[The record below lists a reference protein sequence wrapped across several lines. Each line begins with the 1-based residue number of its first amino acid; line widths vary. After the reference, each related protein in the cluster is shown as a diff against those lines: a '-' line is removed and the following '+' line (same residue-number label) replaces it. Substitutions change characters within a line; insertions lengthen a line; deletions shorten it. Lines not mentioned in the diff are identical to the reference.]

1 MISSNAKKFCRDDIS
16 LIKNYAEALADAS
29 QVWYVHHIN
38 GEPFTG
44 FSRKDLI
51 KMKMYYNRPASELM
65 FVTSKMHDDIHNN
78 STNWGKVNKGKQL
91 STEHKHKLSIA
102 SKGRVMSDY
111 TKSKMSASR
120 TGVKLTDKHKKAI
133 SNGLRGHVMTA
144 DTKMKISAAM
154 KRKRLSRVNDKSVN
168 A

>member
-16 LIKNYAEALADAS
+16 LIKNYAEALDDTT

-44 FSRKDLI
+44 FSRKDLL

-65 FVTSKMHDDIHNN
+65 FVTSKMHDNIHNN
-78 STNWGKVNKGKQL
+78 STNWCKSNKGKHL
-91 STEHKHKLSIA
+91 STEHKHKISSA
-102 SKGRVMSDY
+102 TKGYKKSDE
-111 TKSKMSASR
+111 TRLKMSASR
-120 TGVKLTDKHKKAI
+120 KGLKLSNTHKKSI
-133 SNGLRGHVMTA
+133 SESLQGHVMTS
-144 DTKMKISAAM
+144 DTKSKISAAM
-154 KRKRLSRVNDKSVN
+154 KGKHWSLINGKRVY